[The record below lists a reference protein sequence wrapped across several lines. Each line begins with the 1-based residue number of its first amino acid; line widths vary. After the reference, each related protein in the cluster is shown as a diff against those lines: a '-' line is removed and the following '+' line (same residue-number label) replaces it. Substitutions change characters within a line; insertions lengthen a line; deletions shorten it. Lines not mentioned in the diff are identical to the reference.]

1 MKEFEVTLTALSTKN
16 FKLSADSQRE
26 AIEIASQIWEDTD
39 LLAFQDEDVDSM
51 EITATERC
59 GGVCEI
65 CGNACEYCGGCMEV
79 DTNGMDISGAKHC
92 PACGN
97 ILWDDDS
104 DE

>member
-1 MKEFEVTLTALSTKN
+1 MKEFEITLTALSKKN

-39 LLAFQDEDVDSM
+39 LLAFQDKDVESM
-51 EITATERC
+51 EITASEHC

-65 CGNACEYCGGCMEV
+65 CDNACEYCGGCTEG
-79 DTNGMDISGAKHC
+79 DTKDMDISGAKRC
-92 PACGN
+92 PVCGN
-97 ILWDDDS
+97 IIWDDDS